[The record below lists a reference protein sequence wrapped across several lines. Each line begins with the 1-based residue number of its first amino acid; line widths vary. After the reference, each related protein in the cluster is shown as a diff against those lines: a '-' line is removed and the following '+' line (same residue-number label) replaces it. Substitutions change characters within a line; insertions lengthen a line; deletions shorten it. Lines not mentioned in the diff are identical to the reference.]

1 MLSRAG
7 CWLPHHLSL
16 TGENSGKNR
25 KTHVSPL
32 SFGGAITIQNILTR
46 SCFMPLNGLN
56 GHIEMFSFT
65 AVLYDY
71 YGATSYI
78 NIASGRLDRGMDS
91 GLRKLSPDVT
101 EVYSTFVNFTKNF
114 ERFEHYSIFRF

>member
-1 MLSRAG
+1 MMLSR
-7 CWLPHHLSL
+7 

-25 KTHVSPL
+25 KTYVSPL

-56 GHIEMFSFT
+56 GHIEMFSFM

-71 YGATSYI
+71 YGAT
-78 NIASGRLDRGMDS
+78 
-91 GLRKLSPDVT
+91 
-101 EVYSTFVNFTKNF
+101 VYVNCV
-114 ERFEHYSIFRF
+114 